1 MSTGRAHKAA
11 CLGGHGAVRARLRF
25 QGRIQ
30 GPRGTSP
37 RSSASLP
44 AAPTHHQRSR
54 RLDAGWPVAPSL
66 AFPTASLLPAP
77 CCPPGPAGKGLRI
90 WQCCS
95 DAGHQ
100 PPLFSCSWPCPVWR
114 TGIHVPLGC
123 PLTKPENPRGLQ
135 QSRPPAG
142 ALLKAGQPCSPGASP
157 QPPSDSAWVAPSSA
171 WALGLS
177 PDSRASAVSWAAP
190 LGLLQNAAA
199 LAPRA
204 PVLSVPFFKTCGEIH
219 K

>member
-1 MSTGRAHKAA
+1 MQEPQGDQSTQQHQPSCTPTRHQGSQ
-11 CLGGHGAVRARLRF
+11 CLGT
-25 QGRIQ
+25 
-30 GPRGTSP
+30 GPPIS
-37 RSSASLP
+37 
-44 AAPTHHQRSR
+44 H
-54 RLDAGWPVAPSL
+54 SL
-66 AFPTASLLPAP
+66 AFPTASLLSSP
-77 CCPPGPAGKGLRI
+77 CCPSGPAGQGLRI

-123 PLTKPENPRGLQ
+123 PLTKPESPRGLQ